1 MRGPYS
7 LHRYGNPAKLRT
19 RRHAILGSK
28 VVKFNRIV
36 ANHLIAKLF
45 RKMPQFVVDGML
57 RIQPN
62 TIRVGEVRPPLHDVV
77 FAQEVEKPRAD
88 LIRLVSRITLPVPI
102 IGRFNLQVE
111 VLELLFPF

>member
-1 MRGPYS
+1 M
-7 LHRYGNPAKLRT
+7 HRYGNPAKLRT

-45 RKMPQFVVDGML
+45 RKMPQFVVDGIM
-57 RIQPN
+57 RIRPN
-62 TIRVGEVRPPLHDVV
+62 TIRVGEVLPLHDVV
-77 FAQEVEKPRAD
+77 FGQAVEKPRAD

-102 IGRFNLQVE
+102 IGRFHLQGE